1 MADIKKNNSV
11 DDGVTVESSKHV
23 NAGSMLLKVLG
34 IILSL
39 LIIVSVVRTL
49 NGNGVIPSF
58 YSLLLKSTDI
68 PVASIPFL
76 NITSTTLGDWGVFN
90 FFREF
95 LSVLLGSVD
104 IIIFLLNGLIT
115 LSNYVI
121 IVVSWVFG
129 V

>member
-1 MADIKKNNSV
+1 MAYIKKNNSV
-11 DDGVTVESSKHV
+11 DDGVTVESSKPV
-23 NAGSMLLKVLG
+23 NAGSMILKVLG

-39 LIIVSVVRTL
+39 LIIVSVARIL

-58 YSLLLKSTDI
+58 YSLLLKATEISSA
-68 PVASIPFL
+68 PIPFL
-76 NITSTTLGDWGVFN
+76 SITSTMLGDWGVFN
-90 FFREF
+90 FLREF

-115 LSNYVI
+115 LANYVI